1 MQEDT
6 FRSLKNLKIPGMY
19 EYQIKVIVTRVW
31 SGGTYNRN
39 GRTGMN
45 MFLTDIKDNRMHCW
59 LPSTLTLVFNED
71 FVEVES
77 YIIKNFMVSTYKGKY
92 RCCDDQFHII
102 LMDST
107 IAYNLNNGN
116 TVKANEIFKFTKLST
131 IDTSCFQDE
140 YCIDVIGLL
149 KERKP
154 LDFLVKENNEEE
166 PILDFIL
173 KQNWYYNNNK
183 HKNDDAGTSGC

>member
-1 MQEDT
+1 
-6 FRSLKNLKIPGMY
+6 
-19 EYQIKVIVTRVW
+19 
-31 SGGTYNRN
+31 
-39 GRTGMN
+39 
-45 MFLTDIKDNRMHCW
+45 MHCW

-140 YCIDVIGLL
+140 YCIGKLQTIECLFLDKIYHSLL
-149 KERKP
+149 YY
-154 LDFLVKENNEEE
+154 LIFLLL
-166 PILDFIL
+166 I
-173 KQNWYYNNNK
+173 
-183 HKNDDAGTSGC
+183 